1 MSLLTTRIEMLTHL
15 PLCSIPNPKKVSAK
29 LPSLLVGGGDG
40 GILREISHHSSVE
53 HIDMCE
59 IDKMVINA
67 YKRFF
72 PDIAVG
78 YKDPRVNLHIGDG
91 IAFMKSVPEGTYD
104 AIILDAFQ
112 EMGPTAE
119 ELSDLSLLE
128 SVVRALRPD
137 GVLCTPAVSL

>member
-1 MSLLTTRIEMLTHL
+1 
-15 PLCSIPNPKKVSAK
+15 
-29 LPSLLVGGGDG
+29 
-40 GILREISHHSSVE
+40 
-53 HIDMCE
+53 MCE

-78 YKDPRVNLHIGDG
+78 YKDSRVNLHIGDG

-119 ELSDLSLLE
+119 ELSDLSFLE
-128 SVVRALRPD
+128 SVARALHPG
-137 GVLCTPAVSL
+137 GVLCTPAVSLWFKNFVIADTIAHCSKIFKGSVNYAWTTVPAYSRHGLLWN